1 MTAGVEF
8 DEWVTARSPA
18 LLRSAYL
25 MCGDRHLAEDLV
37 QSALLKAFR
46 HWHRVLSADSPEAY
60 VRGIVVKEFL
70 SWRRRR
76 SSREQPVERPP
87 EPSYDDPAL
96 AAVDPVA
103 RDRVWALLAT
113 LPPRQRVVLVLRLY
127 EDLDDPTIARVLG
140 CAGATV
146 RSLASRGL
154 ATLRSVLVGAELNDG
169 LPREVP

>member
-1 MTAGVEF
+1 MEF
-8 DEWVTARSPA
+8 DEWVVARSPA

-25 MCGDRHLAEDLV
+25 MCGDAHLAEDLV

-46 HWHRVLSADSPEAY
+46 HWHRVVTADSPEAY

-76 SSREQPVERPP
+76 STGERPAELLP
-87 EPSYDDPAL
+87 DPPYDDPAL

-103 RDRVWALLAT
+103 RDRSWALLAT

-127 EDLDDPTIARVLG
+127 EDLDDLTIARTLG
-140 CAGATV
+140 CASTTV
-146 RSLASRGL
+146 RSLAFRGL
-154 ATLRSVLVGAELNDG
+154 ASLRAALEGVEMTDG
-169 LPREVP
+169 LPKEVP